1 MVGLDDITGAV
12 TDTVKDVAGAGKD
25 AVEGAVD
32 TAKDVAGAGKDAV
45 EGAVD
50 TAKDVA
56 GFGFD
61 TAKDAAEGAVETAKD
76 VAGFGVD
83 TAKNVAETAF
93 DVATA
98 PARAAAEAAKSI
110 FGGGDSGS
118 LSQAGAGVAAAAAA
132 GAVGGPAPC
141 STDYGPDVHEV
152 INEVIDFLQECNDTV
167 MSIFD
172 TVSRVLNA
180 VPGWMDIGNIISTV
194 NGLLQKLNSVASDI
208 VDTIQPYLEYVG
220 SPNKLREVGCA
231 WVESIGGT
239 ASAQASLVQPAALPT
254 SGAWTGQAYQAYSS
268 KADLQSTAGQEIYN
282 RATMIDTEL
291 GKMASAITQFWISIG
306 IALGAL
312 VIGLATAVAEA
323 CGVVTIPAA
332 IATAIGVIGV
342 YVTFVG
348 SAVQALS
355 TMNDTVSGMIEQVRQ
370 TLANSSAFPGG
381 AWPVAAV

>member
-1 MVGLDDITGAV
+1 MGLDDIAGAV
-12 TDTVKDVAGAGKD
+12 TDTVTDVAGAGKD
-25 AVEGAVD
+25 AVEN
-32 TAKDVAGAGKDAV
+32 VAGAGKDAV
-45 EGAVD
+45 ENVVDTATDVAGFGID

-56 GFGFD
+56 GFGID
-61 TAKDAAEGAVETAKD
+61 TAKDAAG
-76 VAGFGVD
+76 
-83 TAKNVAETAF
+83 TAF

-98 PARAAAEAAKSI
+98 PARAVADAVTGLFGGESAEAMANPNT
-110 FGGGDSGS
+110 GT
-118 LSQAGAGVAAAAAA
+118 APP
-132 GAVGGPAPC
+132 GGPAPC

-194 NGLLQKLNSVASDI
+194 NSLLQKLNSVASDI

-231 WVESIGGT
+231 WVESIGAT

-254 SGAWTGQAYQAYSS
+254 SGAWTGQAYTAYSS
-268 KADLQSTAGQEIYN
+268 KAELQQAAGQEIYN
-282 RATMIDTEL
+282 RASLIDTEL
-291 GKMASAITQFWISIG
+291 GKMASAITQFWVSIG

-312 VIGLATAVAEA
+312 VIGLAAAVAEA

-355 TMNDTVSGMIEQVRQ
+355 TMNDSVTGMIEQVRQ
-370 TLANSSAFPGG
+370 SLANSSAFPGG
-381 AWPVAAV
+381 SWPVAAI

>member
-32 TAKDVAGAGKDAV
+32 TVKDVAGAGKDAV

-56 GFGFD
+56 GFG
-61 TAKDAAEGAVETAKD
+61 
-76 VAGFGVD
+76 VD
-83 TAKNVAETAF
+83 TAKNVAGTAF

-110 FGGGDSGS
+110 LGGGGGGQVSG
-118 LSQAGAGVAAAAAA
+118 AAA
-132 GAVGGPAPC
+132 GAMAGGGVGGPAPC

-172 TVSRVLNA
+172 TVSRVINA
-180 VPGWMDIGNIISTV
+180 VPDWMDIGNIISTV

-208 VDTIQPYLEYVG
+208 VDTIQPYLRYVG

-254 SGAWTGQAYQAYSS
+254 SGAWTGQAYQAYSN

-282 RATMIDTEL
+282 RASMIDGEL

-355 TMNDTVSGMIEQVRQ
+355 TMNDSVSGMIEQVRQ